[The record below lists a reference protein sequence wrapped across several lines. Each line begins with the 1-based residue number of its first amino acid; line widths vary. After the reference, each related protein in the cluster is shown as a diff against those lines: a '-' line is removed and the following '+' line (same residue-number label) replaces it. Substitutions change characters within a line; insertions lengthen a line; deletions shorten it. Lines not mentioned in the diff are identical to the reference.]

1 MYAESGLMF
10 PNFHNFALE
19 VQQFD
24 EFWTSQKPNA
34 SLGIPSSLV
43 QTSTISD
50 YNLGGEGDL
59 FNAPELVIRE
69 QLTGLDPMTITDIES
84 SIESGQLFSEAFYAC
99 RNDILA
105 QEGTNETPLSEV
117 LSIENPTVK
126 MDENFIAD
134 EKLLPEGSFQR
145 SVRSSSLRLMDCV
158 IEAPPRPDFLDFPVM
173 DFEEV
178 YGMRR
183 AFSEGDIK
191 NLGNGHISFVQSPTE
206 KPRIMSSCISEER
219 REKLSRYWSKKSKRN
234 FGRKIKYACRK
245 VLADSQPR
253 IRGRFA
259 KTE

>member
-34 SLGIPSSLV
+34 SLGIPGSLV
-43 QTSTISD
+43 QTSTISG

-59 FNAPELVIRE
+59 FNAPEPVIGE
-69 QLTGLDPMTITDIES
+69 QFTGLDPMTITYIES
-84 SIESGQLFSEAFYAC
+84 SIESGQLFSEVFYASG
-99 RNDILA
+99 NDILA
-105 QEGTNETPLSEV
+105 KEGTNETPLSEV
-117 LSIENPTVK
+117 LSIEIPTVE
-126 MDENFIAD
+126 MDENIIAD

-145 SVRSSSLRLMDCV
+145 SVSSSSLRLMDRV
-158 IEAPPRPDFLDFPVM
+158 TEAPPRPNFLDFPVM
-173 DFEEV
+173 DFEE
-178 YGMRR
+178 
-183 AFSEGDIK
+183 

-206 KPRIMSSCISEER
+206 KPRITSSCISEER

-259 KTE
+259 KPN